1 MARPRKEGLS
11 YFPHDCDASGDEKI
25 EALRSLF
32 GNDGYAFY
40 FIMLERIYRAPNCEL
55 SISGVETRQ
64 ILSRKVGVS
73 LERFDAMVNASLKF
87 GCFDA
92 RLYAKKKILS
102 SRGIKK
108 RGEVVQQKR
117 EKMRQVYRKRVSDA
131 ETPPEAE
138 QKSVR
143 NSTSK
148 EKGSRVQDSEVR
160 GHSRAS
166 TGALSPSA
174 SGEGAST
181 ASELPP
187 RSGRPENGERPSNG
201 KARPDSVE
209 EVAAYFAK
217 IGIQNS
223 QIEADKFWDHFSAN
237 GWRIGGKTPMRDWM
251 AACRNWKRR
260 KETYDGNSAFRGTG
274 NGNGSA
280 RTGSPSGQRE
290 IITPGTIESITSKAR
305 AILGHD

>member
-55 SISGVETRQ
+55 SISEVETRQ

-73 LERFDAMVNASLKF
+73 LKRFDAMVDASLKF

-92 RLYAKKKILS
+92 RLYDRKRILTS
-102 SRGIKK
+102 NGIKK
-108 RGEVVQQKR
+108 RARVVQEKR

-131 ETPPEAE
+131 ETPPETE
-138 QKSVR
+138 QESGR
-143 NSTSK
+143 NGVSKAKDSTVQDT
-148 EKGSRVQDSEVR
+148 EVLKGSSAPSTTLSSSASEDER
-160 GHSRAS
+160 GKVKETPQRAS
-166 TGALSPSA
+166 QPRIADQA
-174 SGEGAST
+174 SY
-181 ASELPP
+181 
-187 RSGRPENGERPSNG
+187 R

-209 EVAAYFAK
+209 EVVAYFTEIAV
-217 IGIQNS
+217 QNP
-223 QIEADKFWDHFSAN
+223 QREGEKWWDYYTSN
-237 GWRIGGKTPMRDWM
+237 GFKIGGKSPMRDWR

-260 KETYDGNSAFRGTG
+260 KEGYDGNDTFRGTG

-280 RTGSPSGQRE
+280 GLAGPRGQRE
-290 IITPGTIESITSKAR
+290 IITTDTIESITSKAR